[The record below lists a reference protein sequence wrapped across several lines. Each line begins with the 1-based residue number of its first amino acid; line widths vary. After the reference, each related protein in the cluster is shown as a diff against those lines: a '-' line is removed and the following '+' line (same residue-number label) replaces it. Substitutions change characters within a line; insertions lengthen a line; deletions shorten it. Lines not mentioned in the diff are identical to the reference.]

1 MAKKWP
7 RPTEVLRYVAIKGQG
22 FSGWC
27 LGDWCSFFFLFYPH
41 VQMMRT
47 SSCCEGECCRAP
59 HLGPRCHISVFWSS
73 SSYLSCLLFLTYETG
88 TNPALLALPA
98 LPGCPPHPMASV
110 DVRSGS

>member
-1 MAKKWP
+1 MGTNDIKYCIVAKINNILWYCIGIVLVIASGISPTLGHHLAVRGSAVVP
-7 RPTEVLRYVAIKGQG
+7 RIWVL
-22 FSGWC
+22 
-27 LGDWCSFFFLFYPH
+27 L
-41 VQMMRT
+41 
-47 SSCCEGECCRAP
+47 
-59 HLGPRCHISVFWSS
+59 SVFWFS